1 MIGGTFIMRHTGM
14 IAASCGLG
22 LIFAW
27 MGSLFQAGGL
37 GSLLTGQGFGG
48 KNIEACFLAV
58 HGLTYLAAGI
68 LHSRRLIKRYR
79 DKIPVVGC
87 ILMLIFPGLLIIS
100 RLLSPAPAVAMSGV
114 LLAASGAA
122 LVVGRWG
129 ALMSSMVPGDAALTY
144 GLSPLAAAVFAA
156 VFRPWPVTLAL
167 VAAPVLSF
175 ALLRASE
182 GADEGEEEQ
191 YEPLPGLPLWRLGV
205 FLFCF
210 YVANGFIISL
220 TSAAFPGAGSAWGN
234 AAASVA
240 AAAAFRLIP
249 GAGLRNFYWW
259 SLPLLGVA
267 LFFLTFS
274 PYMVL
279 ALLSLEGGLAFL
291 DIYAWLLLLYFAS
304 RKGMNREAVFNSGM
318 FIIVFATAAS
328 HIETLF
334 AGVLSGGGHTYAVSL
349 VTVGLFV
356 MLMMLA
362 LWDGRAVYLWDGGG
376 SPEAEKKEAPGAD
389 AAHEAEYRDGVFPD
403 EKKLQME
410 RRMLLMDYNLTS
422 RETEIALLL
431 LDGEKDASI
440 CSMLYIS
447 QNTLKYHLRNI
458 YRKTGYSNRGEL
470 RDSLRCA

>member
-1 MIGGTFIMRHTGM
+1 M

-48 KNIEACFLAV
+48 KDIEVCFLAV
-58 HGLTYLAAGI
+58 HGLTYLAAGL
-68 LHSRRLIKRYR
+68 LHSRRLIERYR
-79 DKIPVVGC
+79 EKIPVVGC
-87 ILMLIFPGLLIIS
+87 ILMLILPGLLIIS

-129 ALMSSMVPGDAALTY
+129 ALMSSMVPGDAAITY
-144 GLSPLAAAVFAA
+144 GLSPLAAAVFSA
-156 VFRPWPVTLAL
+156 VSRPWPVALAL

-175 ALLRASE
+175 ALFRASD
-182 GADEGEEEQ
+182 GADEGEEERH
-191 YEPLPGLPLWRLGV
+191 EPLPGLPLWRLGV

-220 TSAAFPGAGSAWGN
+220 TSAAFPGAGSPWAG
-234 AAASVA
+234 AVASLA
-240 AAAAFRLIP
+240 AAAAFRFIP

-274 PYMVL
+274 PYRGP

-291 DIYAWLLLLYFAS
+291 DLYAWLLLLYFAS

-334 AGVLSGGGHTYAVSL
+334 AGVLSGGGHPYAVSL

-362 LWDGRAVYLWDGGG
+362 LWDGRAVYLWDGGRAEEG
-376 SPEAEKKEAPGAD
+376 KKEPGGEGAADEAEDRE
-389 AAHEAEYRDGVFPD
+389 EVFPD
-403 EKKLQME
+403 EKKQEME

-431 LDGEKDASI
+431 LDGKKDASI

-458 YRKTGYSNRGEL
+458 YRKTGYSNRVEL
-470 RDSLRCA
+470 RDNMDCA